1 MEKKQLI
8 NEIHRNLKLMGLNKD
23 LKIYEDN
30 NTKYRIVL
38 KESLGSIGAEISQF
52 LTRTGRQVFEEV
64 PGLLDQYG
72 NKVTKLFYEFG
83 NYKIA
88 DDLFSAFQA
97 VCNGTKKMSDLGFDN
112 AKLLLDIIEDL
123 NPSLITKFYD
133 DMMAQVISGTDK
145 SIDDI
150 IRALKK
156 RVDAGANLEDEV
168 LNMCGGDELLADVLM
183 RTFKTKI
190 DEVVGDSF
198 KGTLEDA
205 IKKAFSAKWGGVID
219 DLPLEKTI
227 KDYVKSFL
235 ASDGWLRQMRALT
248 LHVIN
253 GWTKNQDALL
263 QEGLRDAQKIF
274 EQILSG
280 QDANLKNLFRKL
292 NVTLDSVDAN
302 KILEIQQQFIAE
314 IKKLD
319 FNVDGTTR
327 KLTERE
333 IKIFQD
339 GFVNN
344 KVFGDDI
351 SSWIVDAW
359 NDSYWGKWAKSL
371 FKKTGEN
378 FKVPEWLSRTWW
390 FMITTTA
397 RNANDWSKIIRTR
410 TVLKEFKKI
419 WLATTLVAKIAWPA
433 FLAFFGTLWDT
444 IKFSKQEDNP
454 ESQSFIA
461 DACDEF
467 LKQLKEAWAPNDS
480 EVANAIEIII
490 PIHASPIVKFAGYID
505 DIRKDRLNMDDITDR
520 LKAMYPDLSDE
531 EIEKYKAWWERN
543 KDANLEGIENVSE
556 NLDNLGSSEIG
567 FKSYCQLKGYD
578 FVGWG
583 ALSQIGKAQVTN
595 EGLKDFE
602 WRDDVNDF
610 VKTN

>member
-8 NEIHRNLKLMGLNKD
+8 NEIQRNLKLMGVDKNLR
-23 LKIYEDN
+23 IYESHE
-30 NTKYRIVL
+30 TKYRIVL
-38 KESLGSIGAEISQF
+38 NEGIGSVGSDIAQW

-88 DDLFSAFQA
+88 DDVFSSFQA
-97 VCNGTKKMSDLGFDN
+97 VCNGTKKLVDLGEDN
-112 AKLLLDIIEDL
+112 AKLFLDIIHDL
-123 NPSLITKFYD
+123 NPGLITKFYD
-133 DMMAQVISGTDK
+133 DFMEQVSQSYGISSDE
-145 SIDDI
+145 I
-150 IRALKK
+150 IKLLRKK
-156 RVDAGANLEDEV
+156 VSEGANFEDEV
-168 LNMCGGDELLADVLM
+168 LDMCGGDELLAEVLM
-183 RTFKTKI
+183 RTLKTKI
-190 DEVVGDSF
+190 DEVVVDSF
-198 KGTLEDA
+198 RGTLEDA

-219 DLPLEKTI
+219 NLPLEKTI

-274 EQILSG
+274 EKILSG
-280 QDANLKNLFRKL
+280 QDGNLKNLFRKL

-319 FNVDGTTR
+319 FNVGGTTR

-351 SSWIVDAW
+351 SSWVVDAW
-359 NDSYWGKWAKSL
+359 NNSYWGKWAKSL
-371 FKKTGEN
+371 FKKTGED
-378 FKVPEWLSRTWW
+378 FKVPQWLSRTWW
-390 FMITTTA
+390 FMLTTTA
-397 RNANDWSKIIRTR
+397 RNANDWSRIIRTR
-410 TVLKEFKKI
+410 TFWKEMKSI
-419 WLATTLVAKIAWPA
+419 WVVTTVVGKVVWPA
-433 FLAFFGTLWDT
+433 VIAFFATLWDT
-444 IKFSKQEDNP
+444 IKFSKEEDNP
-454 ESQSFIA
+454 ESQTFA
-461 DACDEF
+461 EDACDEF
-467 LKQLKEAWAPNDS
+467 LRQLKDAWAPNDS

-490 PIHASPIVKFAGYID
+490 PIHASPFVKLIGYID
-505 DIRKDRLNMDDITDR
+505 DIRKDRLNIDDITDR

-531 EIEKYKAWWERN
+531 EIQKYKDWWERN
-543 KDANLEGIENVSE
+543 RDVSLDQIENTRE
-556 NLDNLGSSEIG
+556 NLNNLGSSEVGFRAYCELKKYDFIG
-567 FKSYCQLKGYD
+567 FNTGTE
-578 FVGWG
+578 
-583 ALSQIGKAQVTN
+583 IGTANVPN
-595 EGLKDFE
+595 EGQKKFAWDDNYKDFI
-602 WRDDVNDF
+602 RMN
-610 VKTN
+610 